1 MLRRL
6 DWVIA
11 LGALFGIGCSGP
23 VETAVGAG
31 LQISVAA
38 TGAACGVGSPQPL
51 DDLGNPPPDH
61 TRAAPGKVVY
71 NGEKGVSAQ
80 CSVKGGGPW
89 TISGSVSS
97 TDSPRVSFIVH
108 SATINSDGSGT
119 GDISLSTVAL
129 GTSVSSQP
137 DQPCKIDAVKVGDS
151 LMVQP
156 NAVWATFNCPNMFAP
171 PSQSCFVAGEFLFD
185 HCSN

>member
-11 LGALFGIGCSGP
+11 LGALFAIGCSGP
-23 VETAVGAG
+23 VETSAGAG

-38 TGAACGVGSPQPL
+38 TGAACGVGSPQPP

-61 TRAAPGKVVY
+61 TKGVTGKLVY
-71 NGEKGVSAQ
+71 NGENGVSAS
-80 CSVKGGGPW
+80 CSVKGSGPW

-97 TDSPRVSFIVH
+97 TDSPRVSFILH

-119 GDISLSTVAL
+119 ADISLSTVAL
-129 GTSVSSQP
+129 GNSVSSQANE
-137 DQPCKIDAVKVGDS
+137 PCKIQAVKMGDT

-156 NAVWATFNCPNMFAP
+156 NAVWATYNCPNMFAP

-185 HCSN
+185 HCSH